1 MANIKAPGLQF
12 YAEQIDPLHPPTG
25 LYPTMSTYGLLD
37 LEGGPKRNELYVVCK
52 DGSIQSVHEPNRPI
66 GWELIEDGPEW
77 FYRVTQMSHPKKR
90 CMVSFHS
97 WTKDPPV
104 GRGRIGSIV
113 TVERSYMDS
122 QDSPQFGEITEQKDK
137 GPEVTSRRERDPVEA
152 GLTATV
158 LEYMGEIQEAAKS
171 VSAEEIAAS
180 DELSK
185 IATID
190 PLLAQ
195 CAVILDDPVQTAAMA
210 KFAEGKMSYAE
221 MRGLCG

>member
-1 MANIKAPGLQF
+1 MTPGLQF
-12 YAEQIDPLHPPTG
+12 YADQIDPVYPSTG

-66 GWELIEDGPEW
+66 GWELIEDGDDW
-77 FYRVTQMSHPKKR
+77 YYRVTQMNHPRKR
-90 CMVSFHS
+90 CAVRYHS
-97 WTKDPPV
+97 RTDNPPQ
-104 GRGRIGSIV
+104 GHGRIGSVV
-113 TVERSYMDS
+113 TVER
-122 QDSPQFGEITEQKDK
+122 PQKAEITEQKD
-137 GPEVTSRRERDPVEA
+137 E
-152 GLTATV
+152 
-158 LEYMGEIQEAAKS
+158 GE
-171 VSAEEIAAS
+171 
-180 DELSK
+180 ELSSKLAK

-195 CAVILDDPVQTAAMA
+195 CAVMLNDPVQTDAMA